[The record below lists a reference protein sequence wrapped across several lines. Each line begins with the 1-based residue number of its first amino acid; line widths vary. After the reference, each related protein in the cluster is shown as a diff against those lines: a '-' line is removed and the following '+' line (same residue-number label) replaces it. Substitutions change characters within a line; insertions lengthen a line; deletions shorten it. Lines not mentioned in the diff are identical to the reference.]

1 MTTPTPQRKSIA
13 PEAQAIYDAELRHKV
28 EPQENGKYLSLDVV
42 SGDYEVDADDIAAG
56 NRLLGRQPNARMF
69 TFRIGYPTMGRFGG
83 PRLPKGASKDIYY
96 D

>member
-28 EPQENGKYLSLDVV
+28 EPQENGKYLSLDVD
-42 SGDYEVDADDIAAG
+42 SGDYEVDESYITTS
-56 NRLLGRQPNARMF
+56 NRLRARRPEARMF

-83 PRLPKGASKDIYY
+83 PRLPKEARKNTY